1 MRAETQEELESW
13 ISGIKGKQFQ
23 DGDYTYQMSLKLD
36 SIFSEANA
44 VGITVFILNVPDVIG
59 PDLLKYALARIIDA
73 GEDSIKRMDCKWF
86 LAIVKVIDLPD
97 LGDISKEL
105 FVTTDFLP
113 FNEFSYDILEN
124 KKSFNLGHLVQTK
137 ESKVR
142 KMSKFLDYI
151 VSTYTLPEN
160 IQLENR
166 EYELTHK
173 IQSMVFN
180 SPDGPGVKMSI
191 SITLFLKDKTP
202 FAIGPNSWKLNSAIQ
217 KFLTA
222 DLTDK
227 IYSMAPVNITKY
239 DRILFNINQLR

>member
-23 DGDYTYQMSLKLD
+23 DGDYTYQISLKLD

-105 FVTTDFLP
+105 FDTTDFLP
-113 FNEFSYDILEN
+113 FNEFSYDILQN

-151 VSTYTLPEN
+151 VSTYTLPED

-166 EYELTHK
+166 EHKLTHK
-173 IQSMVFN
+173 IQSTIFN
-180 SPDGPGVKMSI
+180 SPDGPGVKMNI

-202 FAIGPNSWKLNSAIQ
+202 FVHGANSWKLYSDIQ
-217 KFLTA
+217 KSLST
-222 DLTDK
+222 DLSDK
-227 IYSMAPVNITKY
+227 IYSMTPVNITKN
-239 DRILFNINQLR
+239 DSIRFNTSQLR